1 MPKMKTRKGAAKRF
15 RTTGT
20 GKFRRN
26 RAYKSHILTH
36 KSRKRKRTLRQST
49 VVDATNAKQLKRMLP
64 YA

>member
-49 VVDATNAKQLKRMLP
+49 VVDATNVKQLKRMLP